1 MYKLLTSKGQL
12 FAIALG
18 ILSILVAFSGVFGLG
33 SKFSADTD
41 LVDVLKKG
49 VEDNADDTAIGMRE
63 TLLDMFTMNTYVPL
77 ALIGIALLLA
87 VLFGLYGIVSNPKGS
102 IKIILGMGL
111 LLALFFI
118 FSTTSGA
125 ETSGSLMKLAEK
137 FNISDGVSAYISG
150 GIKTAMLAS
159 VVAFFGAI
167 IMEIL
172 NIFK

>member
-12 FAIALG
+12 FAIVLG
-18 ILSILVAFSGVFGLG
+18 LLSILLAFSGVFGLG
-33 SKFSADTD
+33 SKFAADAD
-41 LVDVLKKG
+41 LVDVLRKG
-49 VEDNADDTAIGMRE
+49 VGENADEAAIGMRE
-63 TLLDMFTMNTYVPL
+63 SLLDMFTMNTVVPV
-77 ALIGIALLLA
+77 ALIGIALILA
-87 VLFGLYGIVSNPKGS
+87 ILFGLFGIISNPKGS
-102 IKIILGMGL
+102 MKIILGMGL

-125 ETSGSLMKLAEK
+125 ETSGSLAALAEK

-167 IMEIL
+167 IMEVL